1 MIIQIDID
9 CKKVSWIW
17 WAFSVC
23 WGFSNNMCLCHKWDS
38 WEGDLVTHQVWIFL
52 LVVKVRFQKEKPE
65 RSHCDLVERSSPW
78 DKGDEQCWPYSHSWK
93 PQHRLLM
100 TNTVFQRSSS
110 SYQPPRQP
118 AQEMPAYLG
127 REFDRNQNTA
137 YNEVRWT
144 KEGNV
149 DFPIQNLG
157 HDAGDGCMW
166 SKVLYAW
173 K

>member
-1 MIIQIDID
+1 MVGIFCVLGIFKQPVPVSQVGLLRGRFGHPPSVDIF
-9 CKKVSWIW
+9 V
-17 WAFSVC
+17 
-23 WGFSNNMCLCHKWDS
+23 
-38 WEGDLVTHQVWIFL
+38 
-52 LVVKVRFQKEKPE
+52 VVKVRFQKEKPE
-65 RSHCDLVERSSPW
+65 RSHCDLVERPSPW